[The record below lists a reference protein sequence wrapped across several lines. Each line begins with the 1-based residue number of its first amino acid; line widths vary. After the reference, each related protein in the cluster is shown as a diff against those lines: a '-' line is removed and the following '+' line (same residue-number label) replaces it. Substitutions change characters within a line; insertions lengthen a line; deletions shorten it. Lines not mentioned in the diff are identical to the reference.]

1 METIAVTKLLSE
13 AEGVRGVGEVRED
26 MHVELGR
33 SGQGVQWRVPKSVWE
48 EGAVED
54 TISIANG
61 TNFET
66 PVLGR
71 SEYCSMN
78 SILDF

>member
-1 METIAVTKLLSE
+1 MGTIAVTELLSE

-26 MHVELGR
+26 IHVGPGR
-33 SGQGVQWRVPKSVWE
+33 SGWGVQWRVPKSVWE
-48 EGAVED
+48 EGAVEN
-54 TISIANG
+54 TISDASG
-61 TNFET
+61 TDFET

-71 SEYCSMN
+71 SEYYSLN